1 MVPIVRL
8 KGIPIDLYGVHT
20 MEEFKVIDIVD
31 NTSPYPTFLGLD
43 WDFDNQAI
51 IDMKT
56 RNMIFDSREYRVIVP
71 LYFSY
76 GGRYV

>member
-8 KGIPIDLYGVHT
+8 KGILIDLYGVHT

-31 NTSPYPTFLGLD
+31 NTSPYPTFLGID

-51 IDMKT
+51 IDMKN

-71 LYFSY
+71 LYFS
-76 GGRYV
+76 